1 MINIDSAMIPNG
13 IQPEQLLK
21 DFLQLK
27 KGGGHAAKGGISFSA
42 VLGGASDPFCG
53 NRGSRGIREMSST
66 REPAR
71 GHALMARIKKYL
83 QAQSGNLDK
92 VTADARALN
101 AFGRVLLSAGF
112 DETAVM
118 DMIAQVKESGGKNGI
133 KLSDLFA
140 QLSGLDE
147 EMSAKDNDLAAI
159 SALPFLESILLVL
172 GLASEKIDAV
182 LSGATVEGE
191 GIRLSRLVS
200 GLRGIDAGVP
210 PGKSPEGPGSHFI
223 REIND
228 HIKHH
233 INQMMRQLGIGS
245 FSEQEEGLTINK
257 LIMQL
262 EALMA
267 RNADKETSP
276 GLQTAETNRF
286 LSSLKVHDG
295 IAANVFLTE
304 KLNRQVTMSRLKVG
318 NKRAVTPDAAAKAG
332 LEIGIE
338 KGVAPYQ
345 AGVNEPG
352 TVNTRILQNAVG
364 AEFLL
369 NDKPPGGGKPFS
381 GDTGFGA
388 GNSRRNPMENGVFFH
403 PEELNGPGASTH
415 LTAASGKTSAG
426 KSLPAYVLNQVGRQ
440 IFRSVQQNQTEIHLQ
455 LKPPHLG
462 RLRLSLETVND
473 GLRVS
478 IMTEHQS
485 TREMLRVHSGELRT
499 ALMEQGVR
507 LEKIDVQVAFNF
519 EQSMADSNKNLKKF
533 HKRRDRGFELE
544 SDVRKAREPI
554 PLNRLEAVWRADG
567 KLHTIA

>member
-1 MINIDSAMIPNG
+1 MIPKG

-21 DFLQLK
+21 DFIQLK
-27 KGGGHAAKGGISFSA
+27 KGGGYASKGGISFPA
-42 VLGGASDPFCG
+42 VLEGASGPSGG
-53 NRGSRGIREMSST
+53 NRGFRGIRAIGSA
-66 REPAR
+66 REPAG

-83 QAQSGNLDK
+83 QTQSGNLDK
-92 VTADARALN
+92 VTADTKALD
-101 AFGRVLLSAGF
+101 AFGRVLVSAGF

-118 DMIAQVKESGGKNGI
+118 DMIAQLKESGGEKGI

-147 EMSAKDNDLAAI
+147 ESADDDNDFAAI
-159 SALPFLESILLVL
+159 SALPFLESILSVL
-172 GLASEKIDAV
+172 GLATEKIDAV

-200 GLRGIDAGVP
+200 GLRGIDAGMLS
-210 PGKSPEGPGSHFI
+210 GDAGMLSGEGPEGGGSHFI
-223 REIND
+223 REINAQ
-228 HIKHH
+228 IKHH
-233 INQMMRQLGIGS
+233 LNQMMRQLGIGS
-245 FSEQEEGLTINK
+245 FPDEEEGLTINK

-267 RNADKETSP
+267 RTAARETSP

-286 LSSLKVHDG
+286 VSSLKVHDG

-304 KLNRQVTMSRLKVG
+304 KLNRQVTMSRLKDG
-318 NKRAVTPDAAAKAG
+318 GKRAVAPDAAAKAG
-332 LEIGIE
+332 LETGIE

-345 AGVNEPG
+345 AGINEPG
-352 TVNTRILQNAVG
+352 AATTRILQNTVG
-364 AEFLL
+364 GEFLL
-369 NDKPPGGGKPFS
+369 NDRAPGGGKPFS

-388 GNSRRNPMENGVFFH
+388 GNSRRNPMEKGVFFH
-403 PEELNGPGASTH
+403 QEELNGPGASTH
-415 LTAASGKTSAG
+415 MTASSGKASAG

-462 RLRLSLETVND
+462 RLRISLDTVND

-478 IMTEHQS
+478 IMTEQQS
-485 TREMLRVHSGELRT
+485 TREMLRAHSGELRT

-519 EQSMADSNKNLKKF
+519 EQSMADSNKDLKKF
-533 HKRRDRGFELE
+533 DKRKDRGFELE
-544 SDVRKAREPI
+544 SDVPKTQAPI
-554 PLNRLEAVWRADG
+554 PLNRLEAAWRSDG